1 MDWRLEI
8 TRPAILALL
17 AVLPLLYWGYRR
29 SLTDFTRRRKLTSL
43 LARVVIVVLLILAL
57 CGLNLLKPTQET
69 MTVFLVDESR
79 SIDGDASTATLDFL
93 RQAQEE
99 AGSERIAIMR
109 FASEP
114 SGIDATFEIEPLTED
129 ASPPPNDEGNDST
142 ADEETENPTDA
153 TETATESSSSSIP
166 REEDLEWS
174 NGTNIEAAMELALA
188 SIPPHYVPRLV
199 LISDGNETSGNAL
212 TSALRCGA
220 PVSTVPLPAS
230 ERPEVQLTELALPSQ
245 VRQGEP
251 FYVEVVVQSTRET
264 EATIRLF
271 RGAFKILDEVKTLE
285 VSENRFRFPQTIDSE
300 RQVEYTARVESTDD
314 SILDNNNSSGIVFTG
329 GKPRI
334 LLIENES
341 QECRDL
347 TWALREQEVV
357 VDVRPPEGVPRTLSD
372 LENYELIILANV
384 PATSLTMRQM
394 DVIRTYVR
402 DLGGGM
408 IMLGGENSFGLGGY
422 YKTAIEEILPV
433 RSDFEK
439 EKENPSLAIVLV
451 IDKSGSMG
459 GEKIEMAKDA
469 ARAAVELLSVRD
481 QVGVV
486 AFDGSSYVVCPIQG
500 AAGGMSIESS
510 IASIAAGGGTSIYPA
525 MCDAYDQLTTA
536 SAKLKHVIL
545 LTDGHS
551 SPGDFEGISQRM
563 ADSRIT
569 VSTVGVGAGAD
580 HNLLAAIAETGQ
592 GRCYSCD
599 DPQAIPQI
607 FAKETMTASKSA
619 IHEIPFL
626 PQLIT
631 PTEALAGLEI
641 ESAPPL
647 LGFVVTRPKPTS
659 QFILATESGEP
670 LLVWWRYGLGMSGA
684 FTSDAKSRWAAEWVA
699 WPEFAPFWS
708 QVVRHMMRKS
718 DVRGTNVEIQRFGDQ
733 TQVILDAADETGTY
747 LSGAD
752 GRLTVIGPDL
762 SQVEL
767 PLEQVAAGRYAATIP
782 TDQRGDYHIQL
793 GLDSGTRT
801 ILNQSRGLTVGYPD
815 ELRLRPTNTELL
827 TRIAETTGGRFNP
840 APNELFEPDDRTAR
854 RAIALWPWLL
864 TIAAILFVMDVALR
878 RVDQI
883 PFLPSGKTG

>member
-8 TRPAILALL
+8 TRPTILALL

-43 LARVVIVVLLILAL
+43 LTRVVIVVLLVLTL

-79 SIDGDASTATLDFL
+79 SIDEDAAAVAHNFL
-93 RQAQEE
+93 LQAQEE
-99 AGSERIAIMR
+99 AGSERIGIMR

-114 SGIDATFEIEPLTED
+114 SGIDTTFEIDPLQENGTPVTEEEDNDSAAGAETED
-129 ASPPPNDEGNDST
+129 GSETPLLESTPPPAS
-142 ADEETENPTDA
+142 
-153 TETATESSSSSIP
+153 
-166 REEDLEWS
+166 REEKLEWR
-174 NGTNIEAAMELALA
+174 NGTNLEDAMELAVA

-199 LISDGNETSGNAL
+199 LISDGNETLGDAFS
-212 TSALRCGA
+212 SALRNGI
-220 PVSTVPLPAS
+220 PISTIPLPAS
-230 ERPEVQLTELALPSQ
+230 ERPEVQLTDLALPSQ

-251 FYVEVVVQSTRET
+251 FYVEVIVQSTRET

-271 RGAFKILDEVKTLE
+271 RGAFKILDEVQALE
-285 VSENRFRFPQTIDSE
+285 AGENRFRFPQTIDSE

-357 VDVRPPEGVPRTLSD
+357 VDVRPPEGTPRTLSD

-384 PATSLTMRQM
+384 PATSLSMRQM

-408 IMLGGENSFGLGGY
+408 LMLGGENSFGLGGY
-422 YKTAIEEILPV
+422 YKTAVEEILPV

-451 IDKSGSMG
+451 IDKSGSMS

-481 QVGVV
+481 QVGVI
-486 AFDGSSYVVCPIQG
+486 AFDGSSYVVCPVQG
-500 AAGGMSIESS
+500 AAAGMSIDGS

-536 SAKLKHVIL
+536 QAKLKHVIL

-551 SPGDFEGISQRM
+551 EPGDFEGIAQRM

-569 VSTVGVGAGAD
+569 VSTVGVGGGAD
-580 HNLLAAIAETGQ
+580 HNLLAAIAKTGQ

-641 ESAPPL
+641 EAAPPL

-718 DVRGTNVEIQRFGDQ
+718 DVRGTNVEIQRFGDH

-747 LSGAD
+747 LSGAE

-762 SQVEL
+762 SQEEIL
-767 PLEQVAAGRYAATIP
+767 LEQVAAGRYTATIP

-793 GLDSGTRT
+793 GLDSGSRT

-840 APNELFEPDDRTAR
+840 VVSELFEPDDRKAR
-854 RAIALWPWLL
+854 RAVALWPWLL

-878 RVDQI
+878 RVDRI
-883 PFLPSGKTG
+883 PFLPSGKSG